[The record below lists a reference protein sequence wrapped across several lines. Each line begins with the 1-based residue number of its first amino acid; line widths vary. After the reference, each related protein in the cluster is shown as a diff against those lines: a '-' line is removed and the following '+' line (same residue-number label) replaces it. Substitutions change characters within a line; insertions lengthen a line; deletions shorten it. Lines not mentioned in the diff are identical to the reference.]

1 MAEFDDK
8 LETTLH
14 GKVSIPVASRMK
26 AVAEANGLKDSQLVR
41 LIILRADELFRR
53 SWRPHMNVK
62 FLLDQLEIRDEQ
74 LNLFFVHEDGSE
86 RSER

>member
-1 MAEFDDK
+1 MAEEEK

-14 GKVSIPVASRMK
+14 GKVSIPVALRIR

-41 LIILRADELFRR
+41 LIILRADELFRK

-62 FLLDQLEIRDEQ
+62 FLLDQMSIRDEQ
-74 LNLFFVHEDGSE
+74 LNLFFIDQDSSE